1 MFSSLQ
7 DWTLDLCVQHVLNW
21 LFYMEESELLHKK
34 IEQFSLLGLSM

>member
-7 DWTLDLCVQHVLNW
+7 DWTLDLCVQHVSNG

-34 IEQFSLLGLSM
+34 IERFLY